1 MEILAHATL
10 TLKIGRARCQI
21 SYVRYNPTTSAVAC
35 MSLSTR
41 ASVSAAN
48 LLRCR
53 QHVAFNGYRP
63 IKVKVGVL
71 YPSPALESEER
82 NKPLRSRAQHRYGTS
97 PVCSAS
103 YDGGASQEYNG
114 SERKVTEIQAVELH
128 VTPGVPPEPSRL
140 DAYLTANSPE
150 VSRARIVTTIKAGL
164 VDVNG
169 KVMKKPAYKISSG
182 DHIRCKILAPPL
194 LEALPED
201 IPLDVRYEDEHLLVI
216 NKPAQMVRT

>member
-1 MEILAHATL
+1 
-10 TLKIGRARCQI
+10 
-21 SYVRYNPTTSAVAC
+21 
-35 MSLSTR
+35 
-41 ASVSAAN
+41 
-48 LLRCR
+48 
-53 QHVAFNGYRP
+53 
-63 IKVKVGVL
+63 
-71 YPSPALESEER
+71 
-82 NKPLRSRAQHRYGTS
+82 
-97 PVCSAS
+97 
-103 YDGGASQEYNG
+103 
-114 SERKVTEIQAVELH
+114 VELH

-182 DHIRCKILAPPL
+182 DHIRCKFLAPPL

-201 IPLDVRYEDEHLLVI
+201 IPLDVHYEDEHLLVI